1 MHDSIIN
8 SPDNFLEL
16 IPKNISI
23 VAPGAGMGTDE
34 MLELLP
40 LILKKIFF
48 IIILEY
54 IEIKLQKNN
63 Y

>member
-1 MHDSIIN
+1 MHDYIIN
-8 SPDNFLEL
+8 SPDTFLGL

-40 LILKKIFF
+40 LIF
-48 IIILEY
+48 
-54 IEIKLQKNN
+54 
-63 Y
+63 